1 VEISGVGALPPSSPS
16 FPVQQNPSP
25 SFAVQQ
31 NPTPSFAAPKATD
44 TQTPPAQQ
52 AAKNPQPKE
61 TQHNAAKR
69 PHDPQPPNAPG
80 PPQGLQPSSGA
91 LSFAPGQVV
100 DFHA

>member
-1 VEISGVGALPPSSPS
+1 MEISGVGALPPPSPS

-25 SFAVQQ
+25 SFPVQQ
-31 NPTPSFAAPKATD
+31 NPTPSFTQAQ
-44 TQTPPAQQ
+44 QTPPAQK
-52 AAKNPQPKE
+52 AANNPQAPE
-61 TQHNAAKR
+61 TQHQQGK
-69 PHDPQPPNAPG
+69 PVHDPQPPQAPG